1 MTQDDIKDKLKK
13 AISEAFSLL
22 KSEDG
27 ELFDCPAA
35 KHEYNSRKLH
45 EVAIN
50 HKLASHLET
59 KILLILNGDGKE
71 YSVDIEFNREGVND
85 KMLKVD
91 AKEELV
97 RPDIIIHNRKTG
109 EGKNN
114 FLVVECKK
122 AGGAKSKIKDDENK
136 LWAFLRDERY
146 QYEFALQV
154 IYEKGQIRGTLF
166 FKNGQGI
173 SEENIEM

>member
-1 MTQDDIKDKLKK
+1 MNQEDTKNKLKK
-13 AISEAFSLL
+13 AISEAFSRL
-22 KSEDG
+22 KDEDG
-27 ELFDCPAA
+27 ELFACPIV
-35 KHEYNSRKLH
+35 KHECNSRKLH
-45 EVAIN
+45 EVSIN
-50 HKLASHLET
+50 HKLANHLEIQ
-59 KILLILNGDGKE
+59 ILQILNGKE
-71 YSVDIEFNREGVND
+71 YSVDIEFNRESVDD

-109 EGKNN
+109 EEKKN

-122 AGGAKSKIKDDENK
+122 AGGAKSKIKHDEKK
-136 LWAFLRDERY
+136 LYAFLRDERY

-173 SEENIEM
+173 SEENIEI